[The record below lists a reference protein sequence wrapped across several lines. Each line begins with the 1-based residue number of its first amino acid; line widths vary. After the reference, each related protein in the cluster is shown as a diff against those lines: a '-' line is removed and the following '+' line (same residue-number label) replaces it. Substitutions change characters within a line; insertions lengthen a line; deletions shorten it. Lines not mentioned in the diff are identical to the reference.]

1 MKFET
6 LMECAKILN
15 TVDIDDPKNQKAI
28 SVSESYIMHSYDLYK
43 KNCIKEGYEPISKEQ
58 YMLEV
63 LNLNEGILKKVLGAA
78 AVAGTAYAAAKGV
91 NYVNQQAKF
100 NTQNTNDQG
109 QGSNGYQSGGG
120 FQGFVNNAKAAYN
133 QAGGV
138 GNLVKNAAATGFG
151 RVGQEQIANQHNVN
165 TEYTDSEGNTQQ
177 RQTYTVGSRKD
188 AKKVV
193 KQQDKNSTTSEYT
206 GTPAT
211 ATNDGNSSNNN
222 NNNNGNQNGQTN
234 QQNGNNQQQTNTQG
248 NTQQNNQQPVKQ
260 SGPTEEEKARS
271 AESAKQKYGEEDTA
285 AQPEKQGIGSK
296 VREIG
301 GKIKTGVTGFVKSN
315 FTKEGK
321 EEKRNK
327 ANAAAAF
334 ERDPNQDPSTIP
346 DPKIRAEYEA
356 LQKAKGIKPGQSN
369 QNGQG
374 NAQNGQ
380 SNQNAQNGNQQTPAP
395 TQTGTQNDPKKIEVP
410 DQFKGKL
417 TPAQYGNYTRLEEM
431 AKNGQLTVPADIDM
445 YNRLRQSVGQPAYQK
460 PQQTQSAPQGGNQ
473 QNGTPNSNQPVNNN
487 NNNQTSS
494 NPITVKTTKS
504 QFGKNFSTYSPEQ
517 LKQFGINGDGT
528 FTINFDGGKK
538 GQKGKSATIE
548 VKNGKIVKYM
558 HENYWWFDELPI
570 SARKSFLEAQNIHAN
585 EYFVAHGVKYKVN
598 EYGNN
603 WNRLSE
609 SNIFLEYLDLNND
622 DELISFAKARHSKV
636 DYQSGKID
644 DIDFLQEAYQWDM
657 ISKDEYIEFMEM
669 YSHSDEFYSVINYIC
684 ENWYDTKTLRE
695 PLTPSM
701 RMPAGYKY

>member
-28 SVSESYIMHSYDLYK
+28 SVSESYIIHSYDLYK
-43 KNCIKEGYEPISKEQ
+43 KNCIKEGYEPISKEK

-109 QGSNGYQSGGG
+109 QGSNGYQAGGG

-165 TEYTDSEGNTQQ
+165 TEYTDSEGNKQQ

-188 AKKVV
+188 ARKVV
-193 KQQDKNSTTSEYT
+193 NQQDKNATTSEYT
-206 GTPAT
+206 GTPAG
-211 ATNDGNSSNNN
+211 TNNDNSSD
-222 NNNNGNQNGQTN
+222 NNNGNQNGQTN
-234 QQNGNNQQQTNTQG
+234 QQNGNNQQQNNTQG
-248 NTQQNNQQPVKQ
+248 NTQQNNQQPAKQ
-260 SGPTEEEKARS
+260 NGPTEEEKKQS
-271 AESAKQKYGEEDTA
+271 AENAKQKYGEETP

-301 GKIKTGVTGFVKSN
+301 GKVKTGVTGFLKSN
-315 FTKEGK
+315 FTREGR
-321 EEKRNK
+321 EDKRNK

-334 ERDPNQDPSTIP
+334 ERDPNQDPSKIP

-356 LQKAKGIKPGQSN
+356 LQKAKGIKPGQ
-369 QNGQG
+369 G

-380 SNQNAQNGNQQTPAP
+380 SAQNGNQQTATPA
-395 TQTGTQNDPKKIEVP
+395 QNGTQNDPKKIEVP

-417 TPAQYGNYTRLEEM
+417 TQAQYGNYTRYEEM
-431 AKNGQLTVPADIDM
+431 AKNGQLTDPSDIQM

-460 PQQTQSAPQGGNQ
+460 PQPAQTQPAPQGGNQ
-473 QNGTPNSNQPVNNN
+473 QNGTPNSNQPTQVKKSSGSYKRPEDFRKAV
-487 NNNQTSS
+487 TSKFS
-494 NPITVKTTKS
+494 
-504 QFGKNFSTYSPEQ
+504 GKATEGQVFT
-517 LKQFGINGDGT
+517 DGRYKVI
-528 FTINFDGGKK
+528 F
-538 GQKGKSATIE
+538 
-548 VKNGKIVKYM
+548 KNGKFQSYS
-558 HENYWWFDELPI
+558 EDYWWFDDLPI

-609 SNIFLEYLDLNND
+609 SNIFLEYLELNND

-669 YSHSDEFYSVINYIC
+669 YSHSDEFYSLINYIC